1 MAGDISGTG
10 DADAIKKECTR
21 PVSGITFIRYTHHQK
36 IGKPNE
42 KRKTK
47 LKGLNRI
54 ARFV

>member
-42 KRKTK
+42 KRKGK

-54 ARFV
+54 VRFV